1 VNKTSIAMAE
11 HYAWGDG
18 CDGWILLDGD
28 DLTVIEECVP
38 AGKSETRHRHAS
50 ARQFF
55 YVLRGEATLEIDGNV
70 HVLDAGEGI
79 HVPAGAAHQL
89 RNAGPVDVRFLVVS
103 SPDSHGDRSEAP
115 A

>member
-1 VNKTSIAMAE
+1 MNKTSIATAE

-18 CDGWILLDGD
+18 CDGWLLLDGD

-38 AGKSETRHRHAS
+38 SGRSETRHRHAS

-55 YVLRGEATLEIDGNV
+55 YVLSGQADLEIDRHV
-70 HVLDAGEGI
+70 HALRAGEGI
-79 HVPAGAAHQL
+79 HVAAGAAHQL
-89 RNAGPVDVRFLVVS
+89 RNSSDADVRFLVVS
-103 SPDSHGDRSEAP
+103 SPNSHGDRSEAP

>member
-1 VNKTSIAMAE
+1 MSKTSIATAE

-18 CDGWILLDGD
+18 CDGWLLLDGD

-38 AGKSETRHRHAS
+38 SGKSETRHRHAS

-55 YVLRGEATLEIDGNV
+55 YVLSGEASLEIEGQQ
-70 HVLDAGEGI
+70 HVLRAREGI

-89 RNAGPVDVRFLVVS
+89 RNAGAADVRFLVVS
-103 SPDSHGDRSEAP
+103 SPNSHGDRSEAP
-115 A
+115 E